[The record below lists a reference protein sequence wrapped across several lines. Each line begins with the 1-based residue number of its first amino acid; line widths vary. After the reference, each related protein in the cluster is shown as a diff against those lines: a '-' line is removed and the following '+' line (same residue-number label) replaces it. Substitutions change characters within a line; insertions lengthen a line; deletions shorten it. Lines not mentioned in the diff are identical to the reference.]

1 MIIDLICDRMDNEV
15 RIANGETHALF
26 AGVNYR
32 GVLYHGEQIV
42 TDNNGLKCT
51 LVPLAYDPKNFY
63 QHVMDYGD
71 IGWGITRAMDA
82 GTNEDVQA
90 ALCEYIKK
98 QGYNT
103 ELCNYINEREW
114 L

>member
-1 MIIDLICDRMDNEV
+1 MIIDLICDRMDGVHYEPARFYYGVMNY
-15 RIANGETHALF
+15 GE
-26 AGVNYR
+26 
-32 GVLYHGEQIV
+32 
-42 TDNNGLKCT
+42 
-51 LVPLAYDPKNFY
+51 
-63 QHVMDYGD
+63 
-71 IGWGITRAMDA
+71 IGHEITRAMDA
-82 GTNEDVQA
+82 GTNADVQA